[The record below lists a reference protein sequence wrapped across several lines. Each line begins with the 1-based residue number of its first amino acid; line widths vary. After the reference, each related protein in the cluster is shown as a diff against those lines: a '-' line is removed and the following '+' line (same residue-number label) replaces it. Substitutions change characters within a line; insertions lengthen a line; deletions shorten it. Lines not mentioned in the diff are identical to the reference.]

1 MSSTDFD
8 ERLER
13 CKEQIRENEEI
24 SGENTEWALNQFKNF
39 LATSG
44 EKRGDSRKFRY
55 MSDLKTMMKYNDFSF
70 HDWKDDEE
78 TRKKVRALLAQI
90 EESNYKKGDKGYAA
104 KTKQSYHNTVKRVI
118 ESHDIDPDNTK
129 LLPQNWS
136 PNTSKTEAS
145 NIRPDELPN
154 PEQMKK
160 LLRGIEAKSSS
171 SVALRN
177 VAFFLTLWDTGARFG
192 EADSIKMESVSVQGK
207 QVKLEIPGN
216 KESSDRPDLE
226 IFQGRKTL
234 KDWIQQHPDRDN
246 PEAKLFPNS
255 RDTEKTLPY
264 NGVKRTM
271 LKARAGQGL
280 DFTVEGQPFH
290 IFRKANTTY
299 YVVND
304 ILSAEKVFDR
314 QGKAVDATL
323 PTYLKMALT
332 DIDADAAEGFGLD
345 SEDRQTDS
353 HMKAPPLLPQTCKSC
368 GRENRCYKEI
378 CEACGTELPES
389 EMPKNITDQDEKEQ
403 AKTVAKE
410 LGGVTE
416 QQLENLVENMI
427 DKQME
432 DKT

>member
-1 MSSTDFD
+1 MASTDFSS
-8 ERLER
+8 RLKR
-13 CKEQIRENEEI
+13 CKEQIRENKDI
-24 SGENTEWALNQFKNF
+24 TQENTEWALNTFKNF

-78 TRKKVRALLAQI
+78 TRKKVRTLLAQI
-90 EESNYKKGDKGYAA
+90 EESDYKKGDNEYAA

-136 PNTSKTEAS
+136 PNTSETEAS
-145 NIRPDELPN
+145 NIRPDALPS
-154 PEQMKK
+154 PKQMKK
-160 LLRGIEAKSSS
+160 LLRGIEAKSKSN
-171 SVALRN
+171 VALRN

-192 EADSIKMESVSVQGK
+192 EADQIKMKSVNVQGK

-255 RDTEKTLPY
+255 RDTEKSLPY
-264 NGVKRTM
+264 NSVKRTM
-271 LKARAGQGL
+271 LKARAGEGL
-280 DFTVEGQPFH
+280 DFKVEGQPFH

-345 SEDRQTDS
+345 SDERDTDS
-353 HMKAPPLLPQTCKSC
+353 HMKAPPLLPQKCTSC

-389 EMPKNITDQDEKEQ
+389 EMPKGDMMEEEEVGATKE
-403 AKTVAKE
+403 E
-410 LGGVTE
+410 IE
-416 QQLENLVENMI
+416 QLQNRINQLN
-427 DKQME
+427 DKI
-432 DKT
+432 K